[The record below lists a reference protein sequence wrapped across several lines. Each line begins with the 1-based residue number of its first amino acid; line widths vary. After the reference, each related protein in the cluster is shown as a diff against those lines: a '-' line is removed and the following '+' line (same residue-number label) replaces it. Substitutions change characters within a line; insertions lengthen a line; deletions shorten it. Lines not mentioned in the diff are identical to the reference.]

1 MIAGTHYAFS
11 CLLCT
16 ASGFD
21 YQTTLV
27 ASLVSLLPDIDHPA
41 SLIGRI
47 FSGPSKYI
55 LRKYGHRTVT
65 HSVFAVLAAALLFSP
80 ALFFNLAL
88 YFAVLLAFSSHIFL
102 DIFNVGG
109 VKLFAPVSQKEYISF
124 HSPGLRILVSS
135 WKEYVLLFLIVLS
148 AFMLSGQDFSMH
160 KAVRFVSKYFYKT
173 YDAAIVDFQENSKY
187 QCIAK
192 VSHFDHAGRKKVEE
206 EFPVLN
212 LFLEKAYLL
221 KDGNRIIIK
230 KADID
235 EIEIEST
242 VKPISVEVIDGKD
255 FSKLSAIPAGS
266 FISGTVKVNVCPLE
280 IKNSDYVK
288 VEKGLNEITFYLTY
302 ATPDELSEIISI
314 DKARKD
320 EIEKLQSKLYSH
332 QIDLLRK
339 EETSLKSRL
348 SVLRRKGFYANYAS
362 ITSVNNELKK
372 VRSKIESLKL
382 SVSAGADQ
390 DTLREIEKLDRGFKV
405 EYKLYMY
412 RM

>member
-21 YQTTLV
+21 YRVTLIASIV
-27 ASLVSLLPDIDHPA
+27 ALLPDIDHPS
-41 SLIGRI
+41 SLVGRV
-47 FSGPSKYI
+47 FSGPSKYM
-55 LRKYGHRTVT
+55 LRKFGHRTVT
-65 HSVFAVLAAALLFSP
+65 HSVFAVLAAAILLSP
-80 ALFFNLAL
+80 ALLFNLAL
-88 YFAVLLAFSSHIFL
+88 YFAALLAFSSHIFL

-124 HSPGLRILVSS
+124 RSPGLRILVSS
-135 WKEYVLLFLIVLS
+135 WKEYVLLFTIVLS
-148 AFMLSGQDFSMH
+148 TFALSGQDFSMH

-173 YDAAIVDFQENSKY
+173 YDAAIVDFQENSNY
-187 QCIAK
+187 QCVAR
-192 VSHFDHAGRKKVEE
+192 VLHFDHAGRKKVEE

-221 KDGNRIIIK
+221 KNGDRVIIK

-235 EIEIEST
+235 EIEIITTDKPVS
-242 VKPISVEVIDGKD
+242 VKVIEGND
-255 FSKLSAIPAGS
+255 FDKLSAIPAGS
-266 FISGTVKVNVCPLE
+266 FVSGTIKVNVCPLE
-280 IKNSDYVK
+280 IRNTDFVK
-288 VEKGLNEITFYLTY
+288 EEKGLNDITFYLTY
-302 ATPDELSEIISI
+302 ATPDELSEIIGI

-339 EETSLKSRL
+339 EESSLKSRL

-372 VRSKIESLKL
+372 LRSKIESLRL

-390 DTLREIEKLDRGFKV
+390 EALREIEKLDRGF
-405 EYKLYMY
+405 EADYKLYIY
-412 RM
+412 KL